1 MESCP
6 THPWSLPQLQ
16 VASRNRNELQQTH
29 RFTHFEDNRK
39 IVESSS
45 QSHNGSVGCPILT
58 HHINAPS
65 CTINAPFMLS
75 STALE
80 CDQKAQQNWKMSLD
94 GSTAATSKTAGQ
106 MRTPSWHGIQ
116 NCRPMNVPKNLDSDH
131 YTTAKKRRSRKSNP
145 GPATWGLTSSRIC
158 MSRQTRAQATASA
171 WLKQVCFS
179 GPSLNRCHFRQQLPL
194 WDPSEHPSHPKS
206 LSEHGKSPPGN
217 CQGLECHL
225 VTLSGSFTSNGSAG
239 KLIEARDFSKFL
251 YQRRP
256 SKTYE
261 LDSTTTGPPTWTPK
275 NTLKNVCIWQTD
287 AKSDIPEVRSLVPLC
302 YTS

>member
-1 MESCP
+1 MPSLTMEMTYDDLMPEDLTISA
-6 THPWSLPQLQ
+6 WSHVLSYPSSAASWQSKPQR
-16 VASRNRNELQQTH
+16 VATDSPVYPFRV
-29 RFTHFEDNRK
+29 RK
-39 IVESSS
+39 VQCFCWLSYSNTS
-45 QSHNGSVGCPILT
+45 Y
-58 HHINAPS
+58 S
-65 CTINAPFMLS
+65 CTIMHHHAPFMFS

-80 CDQKAQQNWKMSLD
+80 CDQKAQQNV
-94 GSTAATSKTAGQ
+94 AG
-106 MRTPSWHGIQ
+106 RIYSSHIKNSWPDANTFLAYVGIQ

-171 WLKQVCFS
+171 WLTTTLRQDLKQVCFS

-225 VTLSGSFTSNGSAG
+225 VTLSGSFTSNGWKTHRGTGFLDVSVSA
-239 KLIEARDFSKFL
+239 
-251 YQRRP
+251 
-256 SKTYE
+256 KTIKD
-261 LDSTTTGPPTWTPK
+261 LRIG
-275 NTLKNVCIWQTD
+275 
-287 AKSDIPEVRSLVPLC
+287 
-302 YTS
+302 